1 MKTIVKLAAIALI
14 AAPTFAPPAPKQVRL
29 WNQTYSL
36 TQHQF
41 QPAHLAHLVQAA
53 QALLSQSAFSRLQLS
68 HRQTEHNIF
77 KRL

>member
-1 MKTIVKLAAIALI
+1 MKTVVKLAAIALI
-14 AAPTFAPPAPKQVRL
+14 AAPTFAAAGSNTQLL

-36 TQHQF
+36 TQHQY
-41 QPAHLAHLVQAA
+41 QPALLAHLVQAA
-53 QALLSQSAFSRLQLS
+53 QALLSQSAFSRSQLS